1 MQFLI
6 QRPER
11 QRPPSLGLGPRAARC
26 RVAVAIRVVPP
37 RVTASCRN
45 LGLRERR
52 AQAQCHEDVE
62 DLVAQGGH
70 QGLRGRGEELGEG
83 EGLGGITAERVGRLG
98 RVEIGEDGLVEAQ
111 VGPAR
116 EEAEDGEEEGGEGEE
131 GRQAENQDQAEVD
144 EGEAWYAQGEDSPE
158 EGDGVGGDELAE
170 GDEEADLKRDGAGDG
185 GQPGMV
191 GDAVSC

>member
-11 QRPPSLGLGPRAARC
+11 QCPAPLRLGPRAARC
-26 RVAVAIRVVPP
+26 RVAVAVAVVAPGGAA
-37 RVTASCRN
+37 RGRD

-52 AQAQCHEDVE
+52 AQAQGHEDVE

-83 EGLGGITAERVGRLG
+83 EGLGGVAAEGVWGLRG
-98 RVEIGEDGLVEAQ
+98 VEVGEDGLVEAE

-116 EEAEDGEEEGGEGEE
+116 DEAEDGEEEGGGGEE
-131 GRQAENQDQAEVD
+131 WRQAEEQDQAEVD
-144 EGEAWYAQGEDSPE
+144 EGEARHAQ
-158 EGDGVGGDELAE
+158 
-170 GDEEADLKRDGAGDG
+170 
-185 GQPGMV
+185 
-191 GDAVSC
+191 